1 MMHLR
6 PLLAAMIMVA
16 ALLSG
21 TSAQARQPAF
31 ESIISK
37 QIEAFR
43 AGDNETAFSF
53 AAPSLQL
60 MFRTPDNFIAMVKR
74 GYMAVYAPR
83 RFSFPGTETDAQGRP
98 VQLVEVVDGDGRVW
112 TARYTFEQQPDGSW
126 RIAAVTLEKAP
137 GADV

>member
-1 MMHLR
+1 MQMRTLF
-6 PLLAAMIMVA
+6 AAMFMATV
-16 ALLSG
+16 LVSG
-21 TSAQARQPAF
+21 APAQAQKSAF

-43 AGDNETAFSF
+43 AGDGATAFSF
-53 AAPSLQL
+53 AAPSLQQL
-60 MFRTPDNFIAMVKR
+60 FQTPDNFIAMVKR

-83 RFSFPGTETDAQGRP
+83 RFSFPGVETDMQGRP
-98 VQLVEVVDGDGRVW
+98 VQVVEVVDGDGRVW

>member
-1 MMHLR
+1 MHMRTLFAAIMM
-6 PLLAAMIMVA
+6 A
-16 ALLSG
+16 ALLG
-21 TSAQARQPAF
+21 LGVPVKAQQPDF

-43 AGDNETAFSF
+43 AGDGATAFSF
-53 AAPSLQL
+53 AAPSLQQL
-60 MFRTPDNFIAMVKR
+60 FQTPDNFIAMVKR

-83 RFSFPGTETDAQGRP
+83 RFSFPGTEIDPQGRP
-98 VQLVEVVDGDGRVW
+98 VQVVEVVDGDGRVW

>member
-1 MMHLR
+1 MEFRTLF
-6 PLLAAMIMVA
+6 AAIIVA
-16 ALLSG
+16 AALVSG
-21 TSAQARQPAF
+21 NPAWAQQSAF
-31 ESIISK
+31 ESIISR

-43 AGDNETAFSF
+43 AGDGATAFSF
-53 AAPSLQL
+53 ASPSLQR
-60 MFRTPDNFIAMVKR
+60 MFQTPDNFIAMVKR
-74 GYMAVYAPR
+74 GYLAVYAPR
-83 RFSFPGTETDAQGRP
+83 RFSFPGTETDPQGRP

>member
-1 MMHLR
+1 MHLR
-6 PLLAAMIMVA
+6 TLFMTIAMIF
-16 ALLSG
+16 ALMPG
-21 TSAQARQPAF
+21 APAQAQQPAF

-43 AGDNETAFSF
+43 AGDNEAAFSF
-53 AAPSLQL
+53 AAPALQQL
-60 MFRTPDNFIAMVKR
+60 FQTPDNFIAMVKR

-83 RFSFPGTETDAQGRP
+83 RFSFPGVETDPQGRP

-112 TARYTFEQQPDGSW
+112 TARYTFEKQPDGSW

>member
-1 MMHLR
+1 MHLR
-6 PLLAAMIMVA
+6 TLIMTIVMA
-16 ALLSG
+16 FALMQG
-21 TSAQARQPAF
+21 APAQAQQSAF
-31 ESIISK
+31 ESIISQ

-43 AGDNETAFSF
+43 TGDNEAAFSF
-53 AAPSLQL
+53 AAPALQRL
-60 MFRTPDNFIAMVKR
+60 FQTPDNFIAMVKR
-74 GYMAVYAPR
+74 GYLAVYAPR
-83 RFSFPGTETDAQGRP
+83 RFSFPGTETDPQGRP

>member
-1 MMHLR
+1 MKPTR
-6 PLLAAMIMVA
+6 CLLTVAVA
-16 ALLSG
+16 ALLL
-21 TSAQARQPAF
+21 SAPPAHAGNADF
-31 ESIISK
+31 ESIISR

-43 AGDNETAFSF
+43 AGDGATAFSF
-53 AAPSLQL
+53 ASPSLQRL
-60 MFRTPDNFIAMVKR
+60 FQTPDNFIAMVKR

-83 RFSFPGTETDAQGRP
+83 RYNFPGTETDPQGRP

-126 RIAAVTLEKAP
+126 RIASVTLEKAP

>member
-1 MMHLR
+1 MQMRSLFAAIMMAV
-6 PLLAAMIMVA
+6 LLGLGAPVK
-16 ALLSG
+16 
-21 TSAQARQPAF
+21 AQQTAF
-31 ESIISK
+31 ESIISR

-43 AGDNETAFSF
+43 AGDGATAFSF
-53 AAPSLQL
+53 ASPSLQRL
-60 MFRTPDNFIAMVKR
+60 FQTPDNFIAMVKR

-83 RFSFPGTETDAQGRP
+83 RFNFPGTETDPQGRP
-98 VQLVEVVDGDGRVW
+98 VQLVEVVDADGRLW

>member
-1 MMHLR
+1 MEFRTLF
-6 PLLAAMIMVA
+6 AAIIVA
-16 ALLSG
+16 AALVSG
-21 TSAQARQPAF
+21 NPAWAQQSAF
-31 ESIISK
+31 ESIISR

-43 AGDNETAFSF
+43 AGDGATAFSF
-53 AAPSLQL
+53 ASPSLQR
-60 MFRTPDNFIAMVKR
+60 MFQTPDNFIAMVKR

-83 RFSFPGTETDAQGRP
+83 RFNFPGTETDPQGRP